1 MNSAFSL
8 LFEQKTKFLYAS
20 FVLFATAFGMNLVL
34 FPALLQ
40 ANNIKPATISYT
52 FVFETIGIITA
63 SLGFSYLNLKLK
75 PWRIFVSAIITYTSL
90 VLLIY
95 FTANN

>member
-1 MNSAFSL
+1 MNAIFSL
-8 LFEQKTKFLYAS
+8 LFLDRTKFLYVS

-52 FVFETIGIITA
+52 FVFH
-63 SLGFSYLNLKLK
+63 
-75 PWRIFVSAIITYTSL
+75 
-90 VLLIY
+90 
-95 FTANN
+95 